1 MDTFKNSLLDIS
13 AVTQI
18 RLNRFGLS
26 YPIYS
31 GNARSLKKTLFGNV
45 RQNLRKMS
53 PVGGEVMVENNV
65 AVVRALH
72 DISFEIRAGERLG
85 LIGHN
90 GAGKSTLL
98 RAIAGIFESSQGALE
113 ISGEVHSLLDAG
125 AGMNPDLTGRKNIW
139 LYAASLGYTRQ
150 ASIALEQEVES
161 FAELGAFLDMPVRLY
176 SAGMGVRL
184 GFALATAPRP
194 DILLMDEWFMAGDQ
208 GFHERAEQRLHSLI
222 DHADILVLT
231 SHELE
236 VLRKWCTRILWLEHG
251 RIRMDG
257 RTEDVLEAYQKD
269 AAGAA

>member
-1 MDTFKNSLLDIS
+1 M
-13 AVTQI
+13 TQI
-18 RLNRFGLS
+18 RLTQFGLC

-31 GNARSLKKTLFGNV
+31 GNARSLKKTLFRNV
-45 RQNLRKMS
+45 RQNIKKIS
-53 PVGGEVMVENNV
+53 PVGGEVVIENNV

-72 DISFEIRAGERLG
+72 EITFTIHAGERVG
-85 LIGHN
+85 LVGHN

-98 RAIAGIFESSQGALE
+98 RAIAGIFESSQGDLH
-113 ISGEVHSLLDAG
+113 IKGDVHSLLDAG
-125 AGMNPDLTGRKNIW
+125 AGMNPDLTGRENIR

-150 ASIALEQEVES
+150 ASQMLEQDVES

-208 GFHERAEQRLHSLI
+208 GFHERAEQRLHSLV

-231 SHELE
+231 SHELH
-236 VLRKWCTRILWLEHG
+236 VLRKWCTRIIWLEHG
-251 RIRMDG
+251 RMRMDG
-257 RTEDVLEAYQKD
+257 PAKDILDAYEA
-269 AAGAA
+269 AASDGN

>member
-1 MDTFKNSLLDIS
+1 M
-13 AVTQI
+13 TQ
-18 RLNRFGLS
+18 FGLS

-31 GNARSLKKTLFGNV
+31 GNARSLKKTLFKNV
-45 RQNLRKMS
+45 RQNIKKIS
-53 PVGGEVMVENNV
+53 PVGGEVVMENNV

-72 DISFEIRAGERLG
+72 DITFTIHAGERVG
-85 LIGHN
+85 LVGHN

-98 RAIAGIFESSQGALE
+98 RAIAGIFESSQGDLH
-113 ISGEVHSLLDAG
+113 IMGDVHSLLDAG
-125 AGMNPDLTGRKNIW
+125 AGMNPDLTGRENIR

-150 ASIALEQEVES
+150 ASQLLEQDVES

-208 GFHERAEQRLHSLI
+208 GFHERAEQRLHSLV

-231 SHELE
+231 SHELH
-236 VLRKWCTRILWLEHG
+236 VLRKWCTRIIWLEHG
-251 RIRMDG
+251 RMRMDG
-257 RTEDVLEAYQKD
+257 PAKDVLDAYEA
-269 AAGAA
+269 AASDGS

>member
-1 MDTFKNSLLDIS
+1 M
-13 AVTQI
+13 TQI
-18 RLNRFGLS
+18 RLTRFGLS

-31 GNARSLKKTLFGNV
+31 GNARSLKKTLFRNV
-45 RQNLRKMS
+45 RQNIKKIS
-53 PVGGEVMVENNV
+53 PVGGEVVMENNV

-72 DISFEIRAGERLG
+72 EITFTIHAGERVG

-98 RAIAGIFESSQGALE
+98 RAIAGIFESSQGDLH
-113 ISGEVHSLLDAG
+113 IQGDVHSLLDAG
-125 AGMNPDLTGRKNIW
+125 AGMNPDLTGRENIR
-139 LYAASLGYTRQ
+139 LYAASLGYSRQ
-150 ASIALEQEVES
+150 VSQSLEQDVEA

-208 GFHERAEQRLHSLI
+208 GFHERAEQRLHSLV

-231 SHELE
+231 SHELH
-236 VLRKWCTRILWLEHG
+236 VLRKWCTRIIWLEHG
-251 RIRMDG
+251 RMRMDG
-257 RTEDVLEAYQKD
+257 PAKDILDAYEA
-269 AAGAA
+269 AASNGN